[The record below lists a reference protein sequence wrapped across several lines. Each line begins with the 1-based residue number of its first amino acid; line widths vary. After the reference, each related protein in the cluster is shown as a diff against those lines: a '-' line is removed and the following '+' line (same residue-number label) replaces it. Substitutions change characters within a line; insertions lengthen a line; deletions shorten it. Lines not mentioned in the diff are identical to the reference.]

1 MYDISVQL
9 FGGSAQVSTLSEADK
24 MVLYYILDPLYIWCC
39 LLFISTY
46 VINPTTA
53 SHYRNEKGAQL
64 KLQQCSGYGYCDNGE
79 CKSHTITANPRMRR
93 VLQGSDLCA
102 ANDPYLDNYG
112 ITTKNC
118 QLSANPTSCTIQC
131 PDGST
136 STDGSPCVC
145 ETEYINGIC
154 RSIFLIFIL

>member
-1 MYDISVQL
+1 M
-9 FGGSAQVSTLSEADK
+9 
-24 MVLYYILDPLYIWCC
+24 
-39 LLFISTY
+39 
-46 VINPTTA
+46 
-53 SHYRNEKGAQL
+53 

-93 VLQGSDLCA
+93 VLQGTDLCA
-102 ANDPYLDNYG
+102 ANDPYLGNYG

-118 QLSANPTSCTIQC
+118 QLSANPTSVTCKDTTITSSG
-131 PDGST
+131 DGKI
-136 STDGSPCVC
+136 CVC